1 MTIPDNLSHWL
12 TCAYLSFY
20 FTALV
25 AFGLVGIVGLLLMGE
40 GSARMVA
47 HRLRAVRCVTLKSG
61 RVSRLVRS

>member
-1 MTIPDNLSHWL
+1 MIFPGYRRGTW
-12 TCAYLSFY
+12 
-20 FTALV
+20 
-25 AFGLVGIVGLLLMGE
+25 VGRERSRLMGE